1 MAVTDTIGSRET
13 VQTEKKDAS
22 SNGTQ
27 NIEQLDPYGF
37 PFEAVDEFTD
47 APLEFE
53 ELTASLWEDLTD
65 TYVLST
71 RYNRHS
77 PYYVFLCAHLEKDI
91 RQLGSL
97 CVTKAVLEQ
106 KDMKF
111 PKLEGLTVKE
121 LYRMVSL
128 HFRKCHTAFQELKS
142 RGQGIDMNL
151 MDWVCRWG
159 MLAEKLKATEEKI
172 RKIQSGKVSAD
183 SILERSGVF
192 SDQPGEPRTERRTPQ
207 EISRITS
214 LPVMASY
221 VRELVKRKRQAEL
234 IANNRAY
241 YQQNLLQHRLLISRL
256 STGIMNSV
264 LLHMQPAPIKA
275 NSGILNPAL
284 VWRAAKLDDERVF
297 TRTENAN
304 AGDFS
309 VDILLDASHS
319 QITRAAKISSQ
330 AYIIAEALSR
340 CHVPCRVMSF
350 CSMSGFTILRLFND
364 YFSGDNSGIFDYYT
378 EGCNRDGLA
387 IRAAGNLMSQSS
399 YEHKMLIVLSDVKPL
414 DIAKIRKDERDV
426 GVSYDALRALTDT
439 AHEVRRLR
447 VDGPRQPEDVPLGQ
461 GEP

>member
-13 VQTEKKDAS
+13 VQIEKKNTSA
-22 SNGTQ
+22 NGSQ
-27 NIEQLDPYGF
+27 NSEPLDPYGF

-53 ELTASLWEDLTD
+53 ELTASLGDDLTD

-172 RKIQSGKVSAD
+172 QKIQSGKVSAD

-192 SDQPGEPRTERRTPQ
+192 SGQSGESRPERRTPQ

-221 VRELVKRKRQAEL
+221 ARELVKRKRQAE
-234 IANNRAY
+234 IRRAREERERKKM
-241 YQQNLLQHRLLISRL
+241 LGLPAGAIR
-256 STGIMNSV
+256 
-264 LLHMQPAPIKA
+264 PAPMIKPVPIGD
-275 NSGILNPAL
+275 SEKM
-284 VWRAAKLDDERVF
+284 AKYLRKELLEDARE
-297 TRTENAN
+297 
-304 AGDFS
+304 AGDR
-309 VDILLDASHS
+309 DAVEE
-319 QITRAAKISSQ
+319 IKGMDL
-330 AYIIAEALSR
+330 EALKEKYLSYRSPESAPVHETPPSR
-340 CHVPCRVMSF
+340 PGPSDDVRKK
-350 CSMSGFTILRLFND
+350 LR
-364 YFSGDNSGIFDYYT
+364 
-378 EGCNRDGLA
+378 E
-387 IRAAGNLMSQSS
+387 
-399 YEHKMLIVLSDVKPL
+399 K
-414 DIAKIRKDERDV
+414 RKKKK
-426 GVSYDALRALTDT
+426 
-439 AHEVRRLR
+439 
-447 VDGPRQPEDVPLGQ
+447 
-461 GEP
+461 